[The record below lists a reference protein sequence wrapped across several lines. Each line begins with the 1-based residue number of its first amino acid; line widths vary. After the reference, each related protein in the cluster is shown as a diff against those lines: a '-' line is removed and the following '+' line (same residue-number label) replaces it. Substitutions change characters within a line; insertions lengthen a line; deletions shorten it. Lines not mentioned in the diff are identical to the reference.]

1 MGRGRGAHRTR
12 RGFRGSVQVTVRLS
26 ADTKPGDTFKI
37 YNTWVY
43 VDKDYR
49 VFDAQG
55 TEYAVEDPRLM
66 TDKTS
71 QAGVGPFS
79 LPQSDPFTPWA
90 KRHDFQYSSAAY
102 QAANPRSRADDEL
115 GRGFLLASRN
125 WWRRKAAILFY
136 NLAVRLGDQVWDDSS
151 TRWK

>member
-1 MGRGRGAHRTR
+1 M
-12 RGFRGSVQVTVRLS
+12 SVRLPK
-26 ADTKPGDTFKI
+26 DIEPGDTFKI
-37 YNTWVY
+37 HDVWVY

-49 VFDAQG
+49 VWDKDG

-71 QAGVGPFS
+71 QAGIGPFS
-79 LPQSDPFTPWA
+79 LPQSDPFTAWA

-115 GRGFLLASRN
+115 GKGFLKASTS
-125 WWRRKAAILFY
+125 WWRRKAAMLFY
-136 NLAVRLGDQVWDDSS
+136 NLAVKLGDQVWDTDK